1 MYRRLFQRD
10 ISLRFEFDFH
20 STGPSRKYTRTTC
33 RKCESGVEWGRN
45 DVHVT
50 HLEDSQATKD
60 RAALIPKQRSR
71 YARAFAVS
79 TAD

>member
-1 MYRRLFQRD
+1 VR
-10 ISLRFEFDFH
+10 
-20 STGPSRKYTRTTC
+20 
-33 RKCESGVEWGRN
+33 
-45 DVHVT
+45 VT

-60 RAALIPKQRSR
+60 RAALIPKHRSR